1 MIEGHKERISLY
13 FFFYQILKMVA
24 AIQPINVKLRLSNF
38 SRFNIVFDYI
48 LLILGAF
55 LWEKKIWFFDKWY

>member
-1 MIEGHKERISLY
+1 MRDSETNDRRPQGKNKFVFL
-13 FFFYQILKMVA
+13 FYQIFKMVA

-38 SRFNIVFDYI
+38 SRFNIVFNYI

-55 LWEKKIWFFDKWY
+55 L